1 MLSAHRHLP
10 SPGGRV
16 ALPRTR
22 TRGAAIAR
30 ATSQASTGGKLKP
43 DWAGIKQRGVRERR
57 RLRNEKKK
65 NRRRLILSLS
75 SPPPSGDDLLSKL
88 VNVIIGTKPLYA
100 LLTVGAKSVSARRGR
115 RG

>member
-1 MLSAHRHLP
+1 M
-10 SPGGRV
+10 
-16 ALPRTR
+16 
-22 TRGAAIAR
+22 
-30 ATSQASTGGKLKP
+30 
-43 DWAGIKQRGVRERR
+43 
-57 RLRNEKKK
+57 KKK